1 MVAHPKTAMKGAKAV
16 MKKATK
22 GAKAVMKKATKGAKA
37 VMKKSGAKATKVMK
51 AMKATM
57 SKIAR
62 GRMAF
67 LLVYKGRKE
76 KTVGGLQ
83 AKDIVKNK
91 YGKLVS
97 KKFMAKGKTAPW
109 PKAISAARKALGL
122 TGFVTIN
129 KGPEGK
135 ALYVKAKA
143 LMSG

>member
-1 MVAHPKTAMKGAKAV
+1 MAAHPKTAVMKTTKGAKTV
-16 MKKATK
+16 MKKAT
-22 GAKAVMKKATKGAKA
+22 TGAKA